1 MQVEIKE
8 ILKNEIKAVKRSRNS
23 ILVGL
28 AIIVLDIIL
37 VISSVFNPYSL
48 LFILPLIIIVRKQ
61 LDEFRMKQMILFVS
75 RAMVDKEFFD
85 QINEEIENEPK

>member
-85 QINEEIENEPK
+85 QINEEIENEQK

>member
-48 LFILPLIIIVRKQ
+48 LLILPLIIIVRKQ

-85 QINEEIENEPK
+85 QINEEIENEQK